1 MKYSANAPG
10 HNIQKTT
17 MTDEQAKKLT
27 RLYLKMMAGI
37 IFTDHEA
44 LPASYIISYA
54 EKICNDVGEASNG
67 YNIIAGMIKLDILK
81 LSAELNGEKFYT
93 HTVPKT
99 IQANFHAAND
109 FRTKRSGH

>member
-1 MKYSANAPG
+1 MNLSPEAQTK
-10 HNIQKTT
+10 
-17 MTDEQAKKLT
+17 MT

-37 IFTDHEA
+37 IFTDKEA
-44 LPASYIISYA
+44 LPEYYIISYA

-67 YNIIAGMIKLDILK
+67 YNIIAGMIKMDILK
-81 LSAELNGEKFYT
+81 LSTELNGEQYYT
-93 HTVPKT
+93 HNLPKT

>member
-1 MKYSANAPG
+1 
-10 HNIQKTT
+10 
-17 MTDEQAKKLT
+17 
-27 RLYLKMMAGI
+27 MMAGI

-67 YNIIAGMIKLDILK
+67 YNILAGMIKMDILK

-93 HTVPKT
+93 HNLPKT
-99 IQANFHAAND
+99 IQVNFHAANHH
-109 FRTKRSGH
+109 RTA